1 MSAAPSS
8 DNVAGMTTPTYLS
21 LREIAELVGVEYRTI
36 RNYHQMA
43 ERRRRESASSGADVT
58 RPGDFPKPDDTFS
71 RTPVWKV
78 STIRAWE
85 KRRPGRGVGGGRPSK
100 TPTGAA

>member
-1 MSAAPSS
+1 MNATPTSA
-8 DNVAGMTTPTYLS
+8 NVSGMTAPTLLS
-21 LREIAELVGVEYRTI
+21 LAQVAELVGVEYRTI

-43 ERRRRESASSGADVT
+43 ERRRRESAATGVDVT
-58 RPGDFPKPDDTFS
+58 RPGDFPKPDDVFA

-85 KRRPGRGVGGGRPSK
+85 KRRPGRGVGGGRPRK
-100 TPTGAA
+100 DTP